1 MDVLAVITD
10 FAKILLPASLV
21 LYAAYLFVRTQVQKE
36 IDLKKLEIRGKNIDT
51 ILPIRLQAYERMTL
65 FLERISPQNLLVRLN
80 TAGLPAREF
89 HQLLLQEIRN
99 EFNHNSTQQV
109 YMSPEVW
116 ELIKNAKE
124 DLILAINEAST
135 EVLPDASSLELSK
148 KIFEKFLNKQVDVIG
163 HALNELKKEIQRNF

>member
-1 MDVLAVITD
+1 MDVLIE

-36 IDLKKLEIRGKNIDT
+36 IEWKKLELRGKSVDT
-51 ILPIRLQAYERMTL
+51 VLPIRLQAYERMTL

-80 TAGLPAREF
+80 NSGMPAREF

-99 EFNHNSTQQV
+99 EFNHNVTQQV
-109 YMSPEVW
+109 YLSPEVW

-124 DLILAINEAST
+124 DLILAINESAA
-135 EVLPDASSLELSK
+135 EVEVDAPSIELSK

-163 HALNELKKEIQRNF
+163 HSLNELKKEIQRTF